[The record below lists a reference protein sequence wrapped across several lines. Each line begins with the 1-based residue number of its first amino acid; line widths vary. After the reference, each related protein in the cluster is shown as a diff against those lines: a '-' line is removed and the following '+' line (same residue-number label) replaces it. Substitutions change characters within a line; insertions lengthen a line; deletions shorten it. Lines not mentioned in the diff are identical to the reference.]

1 MTPRTV
7 KNVLQL
13 RRKMQRQN
21 LTDIYVFDIDNTILE
36 TVGTYEQDYNLDKFQ
51 RDNTFIRN
59 LGLKKLPCFYAIS
72 NYFDKVGKYGTRN
85 LVVIQTARS
94 RKWWLALILWIKGV
108 KYDVLLQ
115 RPRANNM
122 DSLDNIEIDSIP
134 TRFNTSLNARAY
146 FSADYEVTNGGYA
159 QATVSNYFTQGAIR
173 TAIGLGYLQ
182 NVGKWFSASTTFS
195 QLRYHL
201 L

>member
-51 RDNTFIRN
+51 RDNTFLRN

-94 RKWWLALILWIKGV
+94 KKWWLALILWLKGV

-122 DSLDNIEIDSIP
+122 DSGKLKKSQLIDLIMF
-134 TRFNTSLNARAY
+134 RKL
-146 FSADYEVTNGGYA
+146 
-159 QATVSNYFTQGAIR
+159 
-173 TAIGLGYLQ
+173 
-182 NVGKWFSASTTFS
+182 NVGNIFFIDDNKTNLDEIQTMKHAITYNADELNKTALKRAMELSEKRG
-195 QLRYHL
+195 LK
-201 L
+201 